1 MALSS
6 PPNAGV
12 RSQCSA
18 RGRETFE
25 LLIAEVLVA
34 LEVLLLD
41 GNISDVDY
49 VPELE
54 GLLYKLHDYEL
65 PATTE
70 LKLLQYYEN
79 TGKFA
84 KAEDILFE
92 MLNTVAPEKAVIQ
105 RGIAFYTQLR
115 KKNDTVLS
123 RSML

>member
-41 GNISDVDY
+41 IDASQAVSAQDNSGEKGAGTSLSESV
-49 VPELE
+49 
-54 GLLYKLHDYEL
+54 HD
-65 PATTE
+65 
-70 LKLLQYYEN
+70 
-79 TGKFA
+79 
-84 KAEDILFE
+84 
-92 MLNTVAPEKAVIQ
+92 
-105 RGIAFYTQLR
+105 
-115 KKNDTVLS
+115 S
-123 RSML
+123 RD